1 MPTPY
6 STRPKITQLDIS
18 NGFVTRYFVRHIST
32 KLITEVDKKQYEV
45 FKTNVLY
52 ERVEFPWVITGFA
65 NDTLS
70 SDGTVIYGTRH
81 KNTITTEFYNKK
93 MPGLTRLL
101 SNPLDGFQGVD
112 NRVD

>member
-1 MPTPY
+1 MTTPY
-6 STRPKITQLDIS
+6 STRPKITQVDVRS
-18 NGFVTRYFVRHIST
+18 GFVTRYFVRHIST
-32 KLITEVDKKQYEV
+32 KLITEVDKKQYEA

-70 SDGTVIYGTRH
+70 SDGTIIYGAKH
-81 KNTITTEFYNKK
+81 KNTVTAVFYDKN

-101 SNPLDGFQGVD
+101 SNPLEGFQGVD